1 MKPVITD
8 VKGTILQ
15 MLKDQNRTIEELAEY
30 TGIKTDA
37 LKDKLSTGFY
47 MNKFTVS
54 QLQEIADFFHCDLNI
69 DFVQNNSD
77 KKVYHCK
84 TIREVLKEGHER
96 MSMSL
101 FSGLNT
107 HDDIS
112 K

>member
-54 QLQEIADFFHCDLNI
+54 QLHRLCA
-69 DFVQNNSD
+69 
-77 KKVYHCK
+77 K
-84 TIREVLKEGHER
+84 
-96 MSMSL
+96 
-101 FSGLNT
+101 
-107 HDDIS
+107 
-112 K
+112 